1 MKEKQ
6 KDNTLLLEKTKGYIQ
21 NTRQGLEHLRGYL

>member
-6 KDNTLLLEKTKGYIQ
+6 GNNTLLLEKTKEYIQ
-21 NTRQGLEHLRGYL
+21 KTRQGLEHLRGYL